1 MNTKLA
7 AVVHKRQRLVARAAT
22 QRAMLAALAEDL
34 RRPLAVADGAY
45 RIAQAVRRHPAISAL
60 TTITMMAQVRR
71 HRLLLWSGRLLGLWE
86 VYRALREQWPR
97 RESPAPGRV
106 D

>member
-1 MNTKLA
+1 VNTKLA
-7 AVVHKRQRLVARAAT
+7 ALVRKRRELVAHAAT

-60 TTITMMAQVRR
+60 TSITMLAQLKR

-86 VYRALREQWPR
+86 VYRVLREQWPR
-97 RESPAPGRV
+97 READAPGRE